1 MLNASQNLG
10 VLGEE
15 LAYQYLRKEGYK
27 VLLRNYECALGEIDL
42 IAKDKGALVFVE
54 VKTRTSSAMGHP
66 AEAVTSAK
74 QHQILKCAQFYV
86 KRYGIREVPCRFD
99 VVSIL
104 IPSSGETRIEL
115 IRDAFGGC

>member
-15 LAYQYLRKEGYK
+15 LAYQYLRREGYK

-42 IAKDKGALVFVE
+42 IAKDKGTLVFVE

-66 AEAVTSAK
+66 AEAVTSDK
-74 QHQILKCAQFYV
+74 QRQILKCAHFYV

-104 IPSSGETRIEL
+104 MPSSGETRIEL
-115 IRDAFGGC
+115 IRDAFGER